1 MEECPGH
8 FGHINLAKR
17 VFHVGLLIH
26 TLKTLRSVC
35 FNCSSLLVA
44 RDKNHADYKFLFSC
58 KSSKAKFN
66 YAFE

>member
-17 VFHVGLLIH
+17 VFHIGLLIY
-26 TLKTLRSVC
+26 TLKTLRSIC

-44 RDKNHADYKFLFSC
+44 RDKNKADYKFLSSC
-58 KSSKAKFN
+58 KNPKTKFN
-66 YAFE
+66 YVFE